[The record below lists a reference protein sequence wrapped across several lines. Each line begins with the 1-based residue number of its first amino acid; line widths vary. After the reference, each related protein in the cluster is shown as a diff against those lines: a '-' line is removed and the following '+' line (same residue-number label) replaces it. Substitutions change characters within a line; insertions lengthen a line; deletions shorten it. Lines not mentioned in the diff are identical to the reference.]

1 MKNSKIIN
9 LTPIILIG
17 APRSG
22 TNIFRDTIA
31 TLPSVTTWPC
41 DEINYIWRH
50 GNINYPSDEFP
61 VELATPVVKEYIH
74 KKFEEV
80 ANSSN
85 CEFVLEKTCANSLR
99 VDFVNAVFPDSK
111 IILIVRDGIDV
122 VASIKKRWSS
132 KFDILYTSKKV
143 RFVPL
148 ADIPYYALKFMYNRV
163 YKLTS
168 SENRLSYWGPVL
180 NNMAEIHNNHTLLEI
195 CALQWKNCVDSAEDS
210 LNRIDK
216 NRWLKIKYEDFVI
229 NPDHVMNVIFD
240 FLNIEDK
247 DPRQIG
253 QMNIKSNS
261 VGRGRVELEN
271 SEIDIIKPIIIN
283 TMVRNGYRI

>member
-1 MKNSKIIN
+1 MKNKN
-9 LTPIILIG
+9 KYTFTPIIIIG
-17 APRSG
+17 AARSG
-22 TNIFRDTIA
+22 TNILRDTLA
-31 TLPSVTTWPC
+31 QLPSVTTWPC

-74 KKFEEV
+74 KKFEEI

-111 IILIVRDGIDV
+111 IIFIVRDGIDV
-122 VASIKKRWSS
+122 IASTKKRWTS
-132 KFDILYTSKKV
+132 KLDILYTLKKV

-148 ADIPYYALKFMYNRV
+148 TDLPYYALKFMYNRV

-168 SENRLSYWGPVL
+168 SENRLNNWGPVL
-180 NNMAEIHNNHTLLEI
+180 DNMIEIHNNHTLLEI
-195 CALQWKNCVDSAEDS
+195 CALQWKKCVDSTEVS
-210 LNRIDK
+210 LNKIDK
-216 NRWLKIKYEDFVI
+216 SRWLKIKYEDFVF
-229 NPDHVMNVIFD
+229 NSDHVMNDVFNFI
-240 FLNIEDK
+240 NNEDK
-247 DPRQIG
+247 ASSQFAH
-253 QMNIKSNS
+253 MNIKNNS
-261 VGRGRVELEN
+261 VGKGRVELEN